1 MNQKLVF
8 GIIGGIVGL
17 GLIVAIAVS
26 VATGGVD
33 PEAAFGEVTVEGT
46 PLPVFADDPAN
57 DVAIGMTAPTVS
69 GTDFDGSEVTI
80 GPDGRAKV
88 VLFLA
93 HWCPHCQAEV
103 PRVVEW
109 LEAGNKP
116 ENVDFYAIST
126 LVNRVSGNWPPQQWL
141 EREGLDLPLI
151 QDDTGSNASEA
162 FGMAGTPFWMAL
174 DGENNVIVRVGGEI
188 GQEGFTSLFATAS
201 QNT

>member
-8 GIIGGIVGL
+8 GIIGGVLGL

-26 VATGGVD
+26 VAMGGTE
-33 PEAAFGEVTVEGT
+33 PSEAFGEVTVEGD
-46 PLPVFADDPAN
+46 PLPVFGGDPAG
-57 DVAIGMTAPTVS
+57 DVATGMTAPTVS

-80 GPDGRAKV
+80 GPDGRPKV

-103 PRVVEW
+103 PKVVDW
-109 LEAGNKP
+109 LEAGNQP

-126 LVNRVSGNWPPQQWL
+126 LVNRVSGNWPPQDWL

-151 QDDTGSNASEA
+151 QDDTGSNASQA
-162 FGMAGTPFWMAL
+162 FGMAGTPFWMVL
-174 DGENNVIVRVGGEI
+174 DGENKVLFRVGGEI
-188 GQEGFTSLFATAS
+188 GQEGMASLFSTAA
-201 QNT
+201 QAA